1 MSVAL
6 QTYLIF
12 QCLNTIVKY
21 KSDENYENTQINM
34 NMTIIGKPSSRLIKL
49 LFTVLRFIYLEGTC
63 PELLQPKYGKWSCSK
78 DSRMCT
84 LKCKPGFKTPVTI
97 EAR

>member
-1 MSVAL
+1 
-6 QTYLIF
+6 
-12 QCLNTIVKY
+12 
-21 KSDENYENTQINM
+21 M
-34 NMTIIGKPSSRLIKL
+34 NMTIIGKPLSRLIKL
-49 LFTVLRFIYLEGTC
+49 LFTVLRFIHLEGTC

-78 DSRMCT
+78 DNRLCT